1 MDNPEQ
7 YVLQVLQRTQAGL
20 QDSLIPFHGNKMKR
34 LTERLEQAAN
44 LKTELQM
51 LKHVNGFTK
60 AALSMEWLMERV
72 TRSGEDFTP
81 DQFDLD
87 ATLLSDKFF
96 EAFLSEPFDVP
107 AEALAPIGS
116 ASAVSNESSVEA
128 SVPVSIIEQPTTE
141 VEALP
146 ATETPEAA
154 VIASPDPEIIPE
166 PIPAPVPSE
175 PPGLKELLDQNLL
188 LGFQRFTDIVSKLEE
203 KSPSERKS
211 VFAVLTMIARSSSEV
226 ARAQGKQEI
235 LDFFQSVTKFIQYVE
250 TSGSAQDSRVA
261 AMMRDVGERLTK
273 ALAEPTN
280 GAALL
285 QSINEILQ
293 APEGS
298 LKL

>member
-7 YVLQVLQRTQAGL
+7 YVLQVLHRTQAGL

-44 LKTELQM
+44 LKQELQS

-81 DQFDLD
+81 DQFDVD
-87 ATLLSDKFF
+87 AMLLSDKFF

-107 AEALAPIGS
+107 AESLPPVGGAP
-116 ASAVSNESSVEA
+116 AASNESSIEPA
-128 SVPVSIIEQPTTE
+128 VSFIEQPTAE
-141 VEALP
+141 VETLP
-146 ATETPEAA
+146 AAGTTEAA
-154 VIASPDPEIIPE
+154 VMAPPE
-166 PIPAPVPSE
+166 PEVLPEPVPAPVPAE

-188 LGFQRFTDIVSKLEE
+188 LGFQRFTDIVSKLGE

-211 VFAVLTMIARSSSEV
+211 IFAVLTMIARSSSEV

-250 TSGSAQDSRVA
+250 TSGSVQDSRVA

-273 ALAEPTN
+273 ALAEPAN

-285 QSINEILQ
+285 LNINEILQ
-293 APEGS
+293 DPERS